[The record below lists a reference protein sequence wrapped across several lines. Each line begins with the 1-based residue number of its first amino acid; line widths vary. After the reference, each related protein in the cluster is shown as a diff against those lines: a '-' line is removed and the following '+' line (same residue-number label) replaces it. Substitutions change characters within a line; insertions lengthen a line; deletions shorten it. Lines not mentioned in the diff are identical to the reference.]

1 LGPISVEPPE
11 AVAPVD
17 VDLAFT
23 LVFTDP
29 EGISLDY
36 TLTWEW
42 GDGDTTTCSTGSADC
57 TLIPGS
63 GTQGTLVT
71 SHAYSEPGVYT
82 VQATADNNHSTSDTF
97 TSEDGSYT
105 STYEFVVV
113 YDPSAGFVTG
123 GGWIDSPP
131 GAFAHDPTLTGKA
144 NFGFVSKYQ
153 KGKSRPTGH
162 TEFQFKVAELSFYS
176 DTYNWL
182 VINQDGN
189 NAQFKGSGTIN
200 GAVAPTLEEYRF
212 MIWATDGNASDTAD
226 TFRIRVWYE
235 EGDPEQE
242 VVVYDNQVTE
252 EEPEQPIGGGNI
264 WVHKPSKKK

>member
-63 GTQGTLVT
+63 GSQGTFVA
-71 SHAYSEPGVYT
+71 SHIYSEPGVYT
-82 VQATADNNHSTSDTF
+82 VQVTY
-97 TSEDGSYT
+97 EDGLGRSDT

-113 YDPSAGFVTG
+113 YDPSSDFVTG

-144 NFGFVSKYQ
+144 RFGFVSEYE
-153 KGKSRPTGH
+153 KGSSRPTGN
-162 TEFQFKVAELSFYS
+162 TEFQFKVAELNFHS
-176 DTYNWL
+176 DTYDWL
-182 VINQDGN
+182 VVNRSGDR
-189 NAQFKGSGTIN
+189 AQFKGSGTIN
-200 GAVAPTLEEYRF
+200 GAVAPNGEKYLF
-212 MIWATDGNASDTAD
+212 MIWATDGSASDTAD
-226 TFRIRVWYE
+226 TFRSKIWYE
-235 EGDPEQE
+235 DGDPEE
-242 VVVYDNQVTE
+242 EIVLYDNQVDDNE
-252 EEPEQPIGGGNI
+252 VAQAIGGGNI
-264 WVHKPSKKK
+264 IVQKPSKKK